1 MVFAAVKEGGIIDES
16 RIIKIGIY
24 KLVCNYCGLAV
35 GVMDGIYISTVRLGY
50 SRTLPIGPFF
60 LYFLDEHPTW

>member
-1 MVFAAVKEGGIIDES
+1 MKKGGIIDES
-16 RIIKIGIY
+16 RIIKIGNYIY
-24 KLVCNYCGLAV
+24 SWFVIRLTV

-60 LYFLDEHPTW
+60 LYF